1 MKHKETLKKNSIE
14 WQPLKMPI
22 FLFLV
27 GLMMAVS
34 MVFASREQD
43 IQSQH
48 AFKRTEMQLND
59 LQKRNEESQKNL
71 AIVKTAYPKYE
82 QLKKFNF
89 FDHEKMSLNWVSWL
103 KSLQEEIKIP
113 ELNYEF
119 NVQQPITIPI
129 LNKKSNGVE
138 FFSSEI
144 KLTLQILHM
153 GDLFNLIQGLKK
165 HYQSPLFNI
174 KSCEIKRKN
183 PINFAWQQY
192 PGQPLLEAICTL
204 QWYSAKL
211 KPQGNNTK

>member
-103 KSLQEEIKIP
+103 KTLQEEIKIS
-113 ELNYEF
+113 ELTYEF
-119 NVQQPITIPI
+119 GTQQPLVLPI
-129 LNKKSNGVE
+129 FDKKTNNGVD
-138 FFSSEI
+138 FFISEI
-144 KLTLQILHM
+144 KLTLQILHSE
-153 GDLFNLIQGLKK
+153 DLFHLIQGLKK
-165 HYQSPLFNI
+165 YNTLPLFSL
-174 KSCEIKRKN
+174 KSCEIKRKY
-183 PINFAWQQY
+183 PASFAWQQHL
-192 PGQPLLEAICTL
+192 GKPLLETVCTL

-211 KPQGNNTK
+211 KPLENNK